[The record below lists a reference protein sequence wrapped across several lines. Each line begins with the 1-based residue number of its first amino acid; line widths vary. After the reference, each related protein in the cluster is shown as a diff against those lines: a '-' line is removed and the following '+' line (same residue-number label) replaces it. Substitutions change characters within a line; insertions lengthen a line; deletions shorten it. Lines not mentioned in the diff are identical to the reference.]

1 MTTRSKFIKS
11 EIRKIYKLLNVSY
24 EYAGYYRFE
33 DEKRFKKIFE
43 LLMEISEKSN
53 TLWKV
58 VNGKYFVQL

>member
-24 EYAGYYRFE
+24 DYAVYYEFE
-33 DEKRFKKIFE
+33 DEESFKKIFE

-53 TLWKV
+53 TLWQVLK
-58 VNGKYFVQL
+58 GKYFV